1 MLELSPELIERLRLK
16 KEEIERD
23 SILDASRPRSRP
35 HAKQQELIELVR
47 EWKYRHYWI
56 VAGNRCLAKGTLV
69 ATPSGPVPIED
80 LRVGDTVYDEHSKE
94 IEVLQTFYN
103 GKKPVVD
110 LVSRGKKVWATCTKD
125 HTWLTEEYTRETRG
139 PQHLVQRT
147 TDQLGVTTKQ
157 SWNVARRYTDSSLGS
172 VDEPAAYLI
181 GAMLGDGCCTCN
193 NTNSMC
199 FSSSD
204 EDIVARLAQ
213 DIHGTY
219 TKNKGKNY
227 TWHIHAD
234 KRTWPSL
241 YKLWCGGRLAHE
253 KYVDIS
259 IIKTWNRTSL
269 LNFVAGVLDT
279 DGSVTKGSDGPFIRI
294 GMQAK
299 SVIDALEYAFLA
311 LWQIPTTR
319 SIDARPK
326 YKNGNIHSVTIRNP
340 WDIRS
345 CLREL
350 QPYQSN
356 KDRMWKDE
364 LLVNCGNRSCPSNV
378 KLTMIDRKEL
388 VETYDI
394 HVDSPTNLYLL
405 ANGLVTHNSGKS
417 SVVARIYAW
426 ILQDRFKDWKRP
438 KDWDGK
444 KLTLLLVGQTR
455 QTIEEELW
463 ENKIKPLLPEGCMK
477 EKRKNGVLI
486 MAVHKTTGHRIMFYS
501 MDNPTQG
508 RRRIQGV
515 TGHVAWIDEMPES
528 APLVEE
534 TQKRVSVDRG
544 LFFATFTPKVACAK
558 IRNLADKVDPALG
571 IKFQMGMFDNPLFA
585 NDPELQAQELKSLE
599 GHTLEYRN
607 AVLYGSWMT
616 DDLHIFNLRPG
627 IDIRPLPDH
636 YSPTG
641 WRHVEGADP
650 AISSAHGHM
659 LYAQDPVTKA
669 WWIVV
674 AKYMRG
680 HQRYSD
686 LAKML
691 QYETSSYKI
700 VKRVCDP
707 AGIAYRAEAEVIGLE
722 YSIPFHKVARKEK
735 MLQQLNEHFGTDL
748 FVADHCEEFIDE
760 CSRYKRSSTDP
771 TKIMQAKKFHLID
784 AAKYTFDEL
793 PAEDVL
799 DRSYTAEE
807 IIKNTLNNWTLYKE
821 AKAAERTLGKRK
833 QRRTLARRN

>member
-35 HAKQQELIELVR
+35 HVKQQELIELVR
-47 EWKYRHYWI
+47 EWKYRHFWI

-69 ATPSGPVPIED
+69 ATPSGPVPIEK
-80 LRVGDTVYDEHSKE
+80 LRVGDTVYDEHGKPIKILDTYVNGRQKTYE
-94 IEVLQTFYN
+94 ITSFCGEVLAQCTANHVWPTFD
-103 GKKPVVD
+103 GKQLITED
-110 LVSRGKKVWATCTKD
+110 LWRPTLARWDAKEGKLVPQDVW
-125 HTWLTEEYTRETRG
+125 
-139 PQHLVQRT
+139 
-147 TDQLGVTTKQ
+147 
-157 SWNVARRYTDSSLGS
+157 VAY
-172 VDEPAAYLI
+172 AA
-181 GAMLGDGCCTCN
+181 
-193 NTNSMC
+193 
-199 FSSSD
+199 
-204 EDIVARLAQ
+204 R
-213 DIHGTY
+213 
-219 TKNKGKNY
+219 
-227 TWHIHAD
+227 
-234 KRTWPSL
+234 
-241 YKLWCGGRLAHE
+241 
-253 KYVDIS
+253 
-259 IIKTWNRTSL
+259 
-269 LNFVAGVLDT
+269 
-279 DGSVTKGSDGPFIRI
+279 
-294 GMQAK
+294 
-299 SVIDALEYAFLA
+299 
-311 LWQIPTTR
+311 
-319 SIDARPK
+319 
-326 YKNGNIHSVTIRNP
+326 
-340 WDIRS
+340 
-345 CLREL
+345 
-350 QPYQSN
+350 
-356 KDRMWKDE
+356 
-364 LLVNCGNRSCPSNV
+364 V
-378 KLTMIDRKEL
+378 KL
-388 VETYDI
+388 TYDI

-691 QYETSSYKI
+691 QSETASYKI

-821 AKAAERTLGKRK
+821 AKATERTLGKRK